1 MDVRRQA
8 GGEREQ
14 GGFMGQDEA
23 FDVSLAVEGLC
34 GGRGGFALFNDVS
47 FSLAPGEALRVIGP
61 NGSGKSTLLR
71 AIAGLVR
78 PEAGRVTLTRGGTP
92 TERQDAI
99 HYLGHANA
107 MKPQLTVTENLSF
120 WTGFCGGG
128 DWRAALHA
136 VGLARI
142 AHLPFGYLSAG
153 QKRRVAIARILATP
167 RPVWLVDE
175 PTAGLDRESS
185 ALFEDLL
192 DAHLAAGGIVAG
204 ATHVPLGSARWREF
218 STRSETAGVSP

>member
-1 MDVRRQA
+1 MDVESGPRARHDGHRP
-8 GGEREQ
+8 GGTN
-14 GGFMGQDEA
+14 
-23 FDVSLAVEGLC
+23 FDISLAVEGLA
-34 GGRGGFALFNDVS
+34 GGRGGFPLFRDVS

-71 AIAGLVR
+71 AIVGLVR
-78 PEAGRVTLTRGGTP
+78 PDAGRVTLTRDGAP
-92 TERQDAI
+92 VDRQDAI

-120 WTGFCGGG
+120 WTGFSGGG
-128 DWRAALHA
+128 DWRAALEA

-167 RPVWLVDE
+167 RAIWLVDE

-185 ALFEDLL
+185 ALFETML
-192 DAHLAAGGIVAG
+192 DVHLVSGGIVAG

-218 STRSETAGVSP
+218 ATRPETAGATA

>member
-1 MDVRRQA
+1 MDVESGPRARQD
-8 GGEREQ
+8 GSGPGQER
-14 GGFMGQDEA
+14 A
-23 FDVSLAVEGLC
+23 PFDVSLAVEGLS
-34 GGRGGFALFNDVS
+34 GGRGGFPLFAEVT
-47 FSLAPGEALRVIGP
+47 FSLSPGEALRIIGP

-78 PEAGRVTLTRGGTP
+78 PDAGRVTLTRNGAP
-92 TERQDAI
+92 AERQDTI

-107 MKPQLTVTENLSF
+107 MKPQLTVSENLSF
-120 WTGFCGGG
+120 WTGFCGSG
-128 DWRAALHA
+128 DWRAALDA

-185 ALFEDLL
+185 ALFEAML

-218 STRSETAGVSP
+218 STRPAPMETAQ